1 MRATLL
7 ILALAFGPRTAE
19 ALDLPVTLNDGA
31 IWIQTSVHSRT
42 DTRKGIIHPMTATSV
57 IKTTYRKDSGA
68 NTLRQD
74 FVSFSV
80 DGVGGEQLK
89 ALADQAKLIYPAVI
103 EVDDALRPSR
113 VREWDKMRET
123 IFETVATQVPD
134 ARAVA
139 AVRANYDKMD
149 ASQAAALFNEQS
161 LVSLGQGTGLELG
174 DTRRYEGETPNSL
187 GGPPIK
193 TSGSFRLESIDKAK
207 GHAFIVWSQLPDPA
221 SLSASLKV
229 SVDALIARAA
239 PERQSEAKAQL
250 ANLVFER
257 QESCRFEVDLP
268 TGLAVTTDC
277 TVNLKTG
284 LQGQITERSDRWV
297 ITQTLPEAH

>member
-1 MRATLL
+1 MRVTFL
-7 ILALAFGPRTAE
+7 ILVLALGPRTAE
-19 ALDLPVTLNDGA
+19 ALDLPVTLNDGDV
-31 IWIQTSVHSRT
+31 WIQTSVHSRA
-42 DTRKGIIHPMTATSV
+42 DTRNGVTQAMAATSV
-57 IKTTYRKDSGA
+57 IKATYRKDPTA

-113 VREWDKMRET
+113 VRDWDKMRET
-123 IFETVATQVPD
+123 IFAAIATQVPD

-139 AVRANYDKMD
+139 AVRASYDKMD
-149 ASQAAALFNEQS
+149 ASQAAALFNEQN

-174 DTRRYEGETPNSL
+174 ETRRCEGQTPNSL

-193 TSGSFRLESIDKAK
+193 TSGSFRLESVDKAI
-207 GHAFIVWSQLPDPA
+207 GRAVIVWSQLPDPA
-221 SLSASLKV
+221 SLSASLKA
-229 SVDALIARAA
+229 STDALMARAA
-239 PERQSEAKAQL
+239 PERQREAKAQL

-268 TGLAVTTDC
+268 TGFAVTTDC

-284 LQGQITERSDRWV
+284 PQGQITERSDRWV
-297 ITQTLPEAH
+297 ITQTLPEAS